1 MCLCAA
7 AWVPALQVA
16 ALNWSDINPLFLN
29 WVDWVIVVVL
39 TLSTLL
45 SLWRGFVREAL
56 SLLAWVVAYVA
67 ANIFADTLS
76 AVLAGAID
84 NVTGRYIVSFVI
96 IFVGVLIL
104 GNLVNAVM
112 RRIIKLTGLSTLDR
126 LLGTVFGFT
135 RGLIVVLVAV
145 FIAQELLPMQSQQGI
160 LESQIV
166 PHLEMIGYWMRTSFN
181 EINAGLNTAVSV

>member
-1 MCLCAA
+1 
-7 AWVPALQVA
+7 VPVHKAA
-16 ALNWSDINPLFLN
+16 ALNWSDINALSLN
-29 WVDWVIVVVL
+29 WVDWVIVVIL

-67 ANIFADTLS
+67 ANIFADTL
-76 AVLAGAID
+76 ATTLAGVIE

-135 RGLIVVLVAV
+135 RGLIVVLVVV
-145 FIAQELLPMQSQQGI
+145 FIAQELLPMQNQQGI

-181 EINAGLNTAVSV
+181 EINAGLNTAISA